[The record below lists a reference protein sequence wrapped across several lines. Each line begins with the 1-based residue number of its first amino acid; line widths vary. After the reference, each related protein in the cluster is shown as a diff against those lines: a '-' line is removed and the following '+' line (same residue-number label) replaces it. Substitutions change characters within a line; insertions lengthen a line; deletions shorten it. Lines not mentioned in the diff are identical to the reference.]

1 MHFVRS
7 LISKDEFIYITAF
20 TADIIQDTFQGVFF
34 FTKFRVILLIL
45 KLFRACRLIHTR
57 ALYTTMRIFLKGSD
71 LTLIED
77 YIIQL

>member
-1 MHFVRS
+1 M
-7 LISKDEFIYITAF
+7 AF
-20 TADIIQDTFQGVFF
+20 TVDIIQDTLQGVFF
-34 FTKFRVILLIL
+34 FTKFGVILLIL

-77 YIIQL
+77 YIIQLWENKLNNRI